1 MHTMMSNRLNWL
13 LGILTMGGLTATA
26 TAEPA
31 PEAFNLAPPAAA
43 VQPVDGAPAAAT
55 PPAFPSENC
64 CDPCCPA
71 KPFQITLGFRTWFT
85 QGNSDDTILTVDGP
99 DQFRFRDV
107 EATVYEFNIDAVLRN
122 RFVARVDLG
131 FATIDNGNF
140 QERVP
145 PADGPSDPPVA
156 INNDDLFYVTADA
169 GYRLFSRGGAGD
181 AGPKLAIDAF
191 VGYQHWQETYVL
203 NNEVGLAAASD
214 KYTWNSV
221 RLGMRGSLEAGRWT
235 TQARIAY
242 VPWTHFESRLV
253 DNTGVEGF
261 TEKAS
266 GGQGVMADFTVSYR
280 VWRGLSL
287 DLGYQVF
294 HLASEPGAFRFA
306 DGELPLDSAHSTRH
320 GLLVGLNYRF

>member
-1 MHTMMSNRLNWL
+1 MMSNRLNWL
-13 LGILTMGGLTATA
+13 LSILTIGGLTATA
-26 TAEPA
+26 TAEST
-31 PEAFNLAPPAAA
+31 PEAFSLAPPAAA

-55 PPAFPSENC
+55 PPALPSENC
-64 CDPCCPA
+64 CAPCCP

-85 QGNSDDTILTVDGP
+85 QGNSDDTILTADGP

-131 FATIDNGNF
+131 FGLIDDGNF
-140 QERVP
+140 QEIVP
-145 PADGPSDPPVA
+145 PADGPTLLPAA

-169 GYRLFSRGGAGD
+169 GYRLFSRGDSAG
-181 AGPKLAIDAF
+181 GCTKLAIDAF
-191 VGYQHWQETYVL
+191 VGYQHWQETFVI
-203 NNEVGLAAASD
+203 NNEVGLALAAD
-214 KYTWNSV
+214 TYTWNSL
-221 RLGMRGSLEAGRWT
+221 RLGTRASLEAGRWA
-235 TQARIAY
+235 TQARVAY
-242 VPWTHFESRLV
+242 VPWTHFESKVVNNSLV
-253 DNTGVEGF
+253 EDYK
-261 TEKAS
+261 EKAD

-294 HLASEPGAFRFA
+294 HLTSEPGSFRSA
-306 DGELPLDSAHSTRH
+306 VSDIPMENAHSTRH